1 MDTEKHGNIAVFLYL
16 MSLLFV
22 VVYKIIKDASYLDI
36 IYLVVVVCCVLKF
49 LIIMHDKRK

>member
-1 MDTEKHGNIAVFLYL
+1 MDTEKHGNIAVFIYL
-16 MSLLFV
+16 ISLLFI
-22 VVYKIIKDASYLDI
+22 VVYKIIRDASYLDI

>member
-1 MDTEKHGNIAVFLYL
+1 MDTEKHGNIAVFIYL

-22 VVYKIIKDASYLDI
+22 VVYKIIRDASYLDI

-49 LIIMHDKRK
+49 LIIIHDKRK